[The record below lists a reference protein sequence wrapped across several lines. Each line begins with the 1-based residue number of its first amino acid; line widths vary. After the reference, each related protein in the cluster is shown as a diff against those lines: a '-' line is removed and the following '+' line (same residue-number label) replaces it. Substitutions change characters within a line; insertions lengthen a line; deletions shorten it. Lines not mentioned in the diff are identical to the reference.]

1 MREKVVKKKN
11 YKEFSVNEKNINFGV
26 NEFFLKRRFKTLIFL
41 EKVN

>member
-11 YKEFSVNEKNINFGV
+11 YQEFLVNFGV
-26 NEFFLKRRFKTLIFL
+26 NEFFLERRFKTLIFL